1 MSLAILAQ
9 VLVNGLLLG
18 SLYAA
23 VAAGFS
29 LVWGVLNVVNMLHGS
44 AIVLGSY
51 AAFFLSQRF
60 GINPFAAALVAGP
73 AIGLI
78 GWIIQRTFVQ
88 RVIAAP
94 VLITLVLTFA
104 LDLVLN
110 NAMLAAFTADYRKIG
125 ATTSL
130 PPLSLGMVSV
140 PVDRLLV
147 AAMGIA
153 TTLAIH
159 IYLRRSRLGRAI
171 IAVRMDRETAMLM
184 GVRVERI
191 YAATF
196 GIGLALA
203 GVAGCLMAA
212 LYPISP
218 LNSSSYLGV
227 AFVACVLGGLGSVF
241 GAIVGGLALGVVESF
256 GAVVVGSEYGVTVAA
271 VLLIL
276 MLLWRPQ
283 GLLGRAGY
291 E

>member
-1 MSLAILAQ
+1 MSASLFAQ

-18 SLYAA
+18 GLYAA

-51 AAFFLSQRF
+51 AAFFSWQKF
-60 GINPFAAALVAGP
+60 GVNPFLTALVAGP
-73 AIGLI
+73 AIGAF
-78 GWIIQRTFVQ
+78 GWAIQRYLVA

-104 LDLVLN
+104 LDLILN
-110 NAMLAAFTADYRKIG
+110 NAMIASFSADYRKIAIVSG
-125 ATTSL
+125 L
-130 PPLSLGMVSV
+130 PPLTFGTVGI
-140 PVDRLLV
+140 PVDRLL
-147 AAMGIA
+147 AALAGLA
-153 TTLAIH
+153 ATLAIH
-159 IYLRRSRLGRAI
+159 VYLTRSRLGRAI
-171 IAVRMDRETAMLM
+171 VAVRMDRETAMLM
-184 GVRVERI
+184 GVKVEQI

-203 GVAGCLMAA
+203 GIAGCLMAA
-212 LYPISP
+212 VFPISP
-218 LNSSSYLGV
+218 LNSPGYLGV
-227 AFVACVLGGLGSVF
+227 AFVACVLGGLGSVV
-241 GAIVGGLALGVVESF
+241 GAIVGGLVLGVVESF
-256 GAVVVGSEYGVTVAA
+256 GAIFVGPEYSVTVAS
-271 VLLIL
+271 VLLII

>member
-1 MSLAILAQ
+1 MSASLFAQ

-18 SLYAA
+18 GLYAA

-51 AAFFLSQRF
+51 AAFFGWQKL
-60 GINPFAAALVAGP
+60 GLNPFLTALVAGP
-73 AIGLI
+73 AIGAF
-78 GWIIQRTFVQ
+78 GWAIQRYLVA

-104 LDLVLN
+104 LDLILN
-110 NAMLAAFTADYRKIG
+110 NAMIASFSADYRKIANVSG
-125 ATTSL
+125 L
-130 PPLSLGMVSV
+130 PPLTFGTVGI
-140 PVDRLLV
+140 PVDRLL
-147 AAMGIA
+147 AALAGLA
-153 TTLAIH
+153 ATLAIH
-159 IYLRRSRLGRAI
+159 AYLTRSRLGRAI
-171 IAVRMDRETAMLM
+171 VAVRMDRETAMLM
-184 GVRVERI
+184 GVKVEQI

-203 GVAGCLMAA
+203 GIAGCLMAA
-212 LYPISP
+212 VFPISP
-218 LNSSSYLGV
+218 LNSPSYLGV
-227 AFVACVLGGLGSVF
+227 AFVACVLGGLGSVV
-241 GAIVGGLALGVVESF
+241 GAIVGGLVLGVVESF
-256 GAVVVGSEYGVTVAA
+256 GAIFVGPEYSVTVAS
-271 VLLIL
+271 VLLII